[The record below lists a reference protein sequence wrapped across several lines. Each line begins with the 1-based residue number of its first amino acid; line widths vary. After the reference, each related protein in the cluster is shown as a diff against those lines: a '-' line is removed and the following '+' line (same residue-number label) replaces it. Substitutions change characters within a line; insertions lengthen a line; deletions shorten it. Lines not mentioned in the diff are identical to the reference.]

1 MNDFRITRCVA
12 LLLGAATL
20 AHADPKTSLS
30 PQQPLSELA
39 IWDDGLSEMSYFA
52 ATDRIYGVDRKY
64 TRVQLLNRQWMH
76 RETGVKV
83 DPGNP
88 AAVPVFK
95 MNISEEIPTENY
107 NYRYLVSVFLERS
120 SLAPFK
126 LAASSQEW
134 CGTSF
139 KSLRWKDDGLTIRSF
154 SYFDGEGDRTWTV
167 AGNVMPYEALPILA
181 RNVAASRK
189 ARDLSLLAAARTTHA
204 ANDKASPARLVPGRT
219 RTVTVPAGRFETVQV
234 DLEWEGPETSFDV
247 TTKPPY
253 LLIRYRIG
261 NAHGELSLV
270 ERRPY
275 WDRASHSSFHDVN
288 HAP

>member
-1 MNDFRITRCVA
+1 VNDFRITRWVA
-12 LLLGAATL
+12 LLLGATTWAQ
-20 AHADPKTSLS
+20 ADPETPRS
-30 PQQPLSELA
+30 PQQPLSALT

-52 ATDRIYGVDRKY
+52 ATDRIYGVDRRY

-76 RETGVKV
+76 KETGVKV
-83 DPGNP
+83 DPGDP

-107 NYRYLVSVFLERS
+107 NYRYLVSVFLERL
-120 SLAPFK
+120 SLTPFK

-139 KSLRWKDDGLTIRSF
+139 KSLRWKDNGLTIRSF

-167 AGNVMPYEALPILA
+167 SGDVMPYEALPILA

-189 ARDLSLLAAARTTHA
+189 ARDLLVLAAARTTHA
-204 ANDKASPARLVPGRT
+204 ANDEASPARLVPGST
-219 RTVTVPAGRFETVQV
+219 KTVTVPAGRFDTVKV
-234 DLEWEGPETSFDV
+234 DLVWEGPETSFDV

-253 LLIRYRIG
+253 LLIRYRNG
-261 NAHGELSLV
+261 NARGELSLV

-275 WDRASHSSFHDVN
+275 WDRSSRSSFYDVN